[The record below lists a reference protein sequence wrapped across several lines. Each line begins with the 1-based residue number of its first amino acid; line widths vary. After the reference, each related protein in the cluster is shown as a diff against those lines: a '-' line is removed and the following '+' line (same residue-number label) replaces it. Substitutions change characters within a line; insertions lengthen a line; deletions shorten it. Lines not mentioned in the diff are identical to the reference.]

1 MLNIKSLLLGNFRNF
16 TDTTAIRLAPVT
28 ILTGP
33 NGSGKSTVTRSLLFM
48 KGLDTGKL
56 PFRLRLDSGN
66 NPFGSF
72 DMITNNRSESKLL
85 SIGYDLYNIIL
96 GEEVKVLMT
105 LEKDG
110 DFDAIVRNISIS
122 NNKTTLFDFS
132 IEKGKIASRV
142 GISYFYDK
150 LKEIR
155 KSKNLYTRL
164 EHKFRDLK
172 RESGSYKE
180 RPVSEKDGF
189 DNGQV
194 RIFRVDKDLRKK
206 KILEY
211 LGNQN
216 ITAEECRR
224 LFYFYSNHPFPGGED
239 CKEDEHTLMI
249 KKILADFHEDDIL
262 FDNKLLKRIL
272 DIPGEELNGA
282 SVKAL
287 LKSEF
292 TDLYDCL
299 MMLKSDSASQVIS
312 LLNMKSYCQW
322 EKEFVEN
329 EMISFQ
335 RINGSGARKELS
347 SAIEHH
353 LQVILEESPFFRAL
367 TELSA
372 TREGFLQAYNN
383 YRNLKTLSSFCGLVL
398 EKILHDLGTDIEKA
412 LLISDPDNQKGI
424 NVDFSHPLHDQ
435 IRKYIENS
443 PRDTFLEDWLKKFNI
458 CEKLSLD
465 IPLKGLGYFP
475 AIRKG
480 NENIPLSGA
489 GSGVK
494 RLVMLLLN
502 IANARQRE
510 GLRDFNEDPADYPRT
525 IIIEAPE
532 TNLHSG
538 WQSRFAD
545 MIIDAR
551 NRTGLNFLIE
561 THSEH
566 LIERLQCLAST
577 GKIDKKDLAIYRID
591 NLCDGAPQLREVK
604 SMDDLNLDDRG
615 EDVSAMELFRLKKIN
630 KN

>member
-1 MLNIKSLLLGNFRNF
+1 
-16 TDTTAIRLAPVT
+16 
-28 ILTGP
+28 
-33 NGSGKSTVTRSLLFM
+33 
-48 KGLDTGKL
+48 
-56 PFRLRLDSGN
+56 
-66 NPFGSF
+66 
-72 DMITNNRSESKLL
+72 
-85 SIGYDLYNIIL
+85 
-96 GEEVKVLMT
+96 
-105 LEKDG
+105 
-110 DFDAIVRNISIS
+110 
-122 NNKTTLFDFS
+122 
-132 IEKGKIASRV
+132 V
-142 GISYFYDK
+142 GVGYFYDK

-155 KSKNLYTRL
+155 KSKNLYTGL
-164 EHKFRDLK
+164 ESKFREI
-172 RESGSYKE
+172 RRASGSYKV
-180 RPVSEKDGF
+180 RPVSQKDGF

-206 KILEY
+206 NILEY
-211 LGNQN
+211 LGTQN

-224 LFYFYSNHPFPGGED
+224 LFYFYSNHPFPVGEEFKD
-239 CKEDEHTLMI
+239 DEHSVMI

-272 DIPGEELNGA
+272 DIQGEELNGTR
-282 SVKAL
+282 VKAL

-292 TDLYDCL
+292 PDLYDCL
-299 MMLKSDSASQVIS
+299 IMLKSDSASQVIS

-329 EMISFQ
+329 EMISLQ
-335 RINGSGARKELS
+335 QINGVGARKEFS

-383 YRNLKTLSSFCGLVL
+383 YRNLKNLSSFCGLVL
-398 EKILHDLGTDIEKA
+398 DKIIQDLGTDIEKA
-412 LLISDPDNQKGI
+412 LFISDPVNQTGI
-424 NVDFSHPLHDQ
+424 NVDFNHPLHDQ
-435 IRKYIENS
+435 IRKYAENS
-443 PRDTFLEDWLKKFNI
+443 IRDTFLEDWLKKFNI
-458 CEKLSLD
+458 SENLSLD
-465 IPLKGLGYFP
+465 TPLKGLGYFP

-480 NENIPLSGA
+480 NKNIPLSDA

-494 RLVMLLLN
+494 RLVMMLMS

-510 GLRDFNEDPADYPRT
+510 GLRDFNEDPADYPGT
-525 IIIEAPE
+525 IIIESPE

-577 GKIDKKDLAIYRID
+577 GKINKKDLAIYRID
-591 NLCDGAPQLREVK
+591 NLCDGAPQLREVN
-604 SMDDLNLDDRG
+604 SMDDLNPDDPG
-615 EDVSAMELFRLKKIN
+615 EDVSAMELFRLKKFN